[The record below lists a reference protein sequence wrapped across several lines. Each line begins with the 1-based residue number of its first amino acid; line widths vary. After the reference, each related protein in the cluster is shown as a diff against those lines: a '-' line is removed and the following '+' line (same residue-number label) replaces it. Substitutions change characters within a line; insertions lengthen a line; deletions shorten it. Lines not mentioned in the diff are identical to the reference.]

1 MRPIFLARVDK
12 PRPAVLLTR
21 DLAVGYLARV
31 TVAPITTRIHG
42 IGSEV
47 RVGPENGLE
56 QECVI
61 NCDNITTIPR
71 SDLLRRIGMLTDYQN
86 QALTDA
92 ISHAFNLERTY

>member
-1 MRPIFLARVDK
+1 MRPIFLAHVDK

-21 DLAVGYLARV
+21 ELAVGYLTSV

-61 NCDNITTIPR
+61 NCDNITTITR
-71 SDLLRRIGMLTDYQN
+71 SDLLREIGMLTEDQN
-86 QALTDA
+86 QALAHA
-92 ISHAFNLERTY
+92 ISHAFDLKPTI

>member
-21 DLAVGYLARV
+21 ELAVGYLTSV

-71 SDLLRRIGMLTDYQN
+71 SELLRRLGSLTDAQN
-86 QALTDA
+86 QALADA
-92 ISHAFNLERTY
+92 ISHAFDLEQTF

>member
-21 DLAVGYLARV
+21 ELAVGYLTSV

-61 NCDNITTIPR
+61 NCDNIITIPR
-71 SDLLRRIGMLTDYQN
+71 SELLRRIGVLTDTQN
-86 QALTDA
+86 QALADA
-92 ISHAFNLERTY
+92 ISHAFDLEQTL

>member
-21 DLAVGYLARV
+21 ALAVGYLTNV

-56 QECVI
+56 HESVI
-61 NCDNITTIPR
+61 NCDNITTIRR
-71 SDLLRRIGMLTDYQN
+71 SELLQEIGILTEDQDH
-86 QALTDA
+86 ALAAA
-92 ISHAFNLERTY
+92 ISHAFDLRPTL

>member
-21 DLAVGYLARV
+21 EIAVGYLTSV

-42 IGSEV
+42 LGSEV

-56 QECVI
+56 CASVI
-61 NCDNITTIPR
+61 NCDNITTIKR
-71 SDLLRRIGMLTDYQN
+71 SDLLQKIGMLTEDQN
-86 QALTDA
+86 QALADA
-92 ISHAFNLERTY
+92 IGHAFDLPPTS

>member
-21 DLAVGYLARV
+21 ELAVGYLTRV

-42 IGSEV
+42 IRSEV
-47 RVGPENGLE
+47 RVGPENGLT

-61 NCDNITTIPR
+61 KCDNITTIRR
-71 SDLLRRIGMLTDYQN
+71 SDLLQEIGMLTEDQN
-86 QALTDA
+86 QALANA
-92 ISHAFNLERTY
+92 ISHTFDLQLTP

>member
-1 MRPIFLARVDK
+1 MLPIFLARVDR

-21 DLAVGYLARV
+21 ELAVGYLTSV

-61 NCDNITTIPR
+61 NCDDITTIPR
-71 SDLLRRIGMLTDYQN
+71 SELLRRVGFLTDAQD
-86 QALTDA
+86 QALAEA
-92 ISHAFNLERTY
+92 ISHAFDLPPTV

>member
-21 DLAVGYLARV
+21 EIAVGYLTSV

-42 IGSEV
+42 IGTEV

-71 SDLLRRIGMLTDYQN
+71 SELLRRVGALTDAQD
-86 QALTDA
+86 QALADA
-92 ISHAFNLERTY
+92 ISHAFDLSPTA

>member
-21 DLAVGYLARV
+21 ELAVGYLTSV

-47 RVGPENGLE
+47 RVGKGNGLE
-56 QECVI
+56 HECVI

-71 SDLLRRIGMLTDYQN
+71 GNLLREIGVLTEAQN
-86 QALTDA
+86 RALSEA
-92 ISHAFNLERTY
+92 ISHAFDLERTL

>member
-1 MRPIFLARVDK
+1 MRPIFLARVDE

-21 DLAVGYLARV
+21 ELAVRYLTRV

-47 RVGPENGLE
+47 RVGPENGLT

-61 NCDNITTIPR
+61 DCDNITTTR
-71 SDLLRRIGMLTDYQN
+71 RGDLLQALGMLTEDQN
-86 QALTDA
+86 QALAHA
-92 ISHAFNLERTY
+92 ISHAFDLQPTP

>member
-21 DLAVGYLARV
+21 EIAVGYLTSV

-42 IGSEV
+42 LGSEV

-56 QECVI
+56 CASVI
-61 NCDNITTIPR
+61 NCDNITTIKR
-71 SDLLRRIGMLTDYQN
+71 SDLLQKIGMLTEDQN
-86 QALTDA
+86 QALADA
-92 ISHAFNLERTY
+92 IGHAFDLPPTA

>member
-21 DLAVGYLARV
+21 ELAVGYLTRV

-42 IGSEV
+42 IRSEV
-47 RVGPENGLE
+47 RVGPENGLT

-61 NCDNITTIPR
+61 NCDILTTIRR
-71 SDLLRRIGMLTDYQN
+71 SELLQEIGMLTEDQN
-86 QALTDA
+86 QALANA
-92 ISHAFNLERTY
+92 ISHAFDLQPTP